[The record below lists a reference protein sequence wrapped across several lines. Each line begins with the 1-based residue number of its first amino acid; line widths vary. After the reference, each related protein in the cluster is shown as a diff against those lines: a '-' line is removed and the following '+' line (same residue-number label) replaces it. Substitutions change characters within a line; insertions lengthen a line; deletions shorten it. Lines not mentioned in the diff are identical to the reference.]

1 MNSDL
6 SVWLYKQVY
15 CRLIGSVLPAHWFGP
30 RPPETSQ
37 LSQPQ
42 GRIKLEI
49 VSHCWQYAH
58 LSMYQLSS
66 LVNHP
71 PKDID
76 LTYTLFYA
84 EEDEGTTKL
93 VETFA
98 QMDIPNVTWQWRPMT
113 REQIFRRAIGRNQ
126 AALATKAD
134 WIWFADCDLIFHA
147 GCLDSITPALRDK
160 ATRLAYPASEQITE
174 LLPAEDPIVNLPTE
188 QPTVVDI
195 DPTMFSTN
203 QITKAKGAFQ
213 IVHGEVA
220 RTCGY
225 CKDLKHYQQPTNRWR
240 KTFEDTA
247 FRRLISDE
255 GLAVPITGL
264 HRIRHQV
271 KGRYAKDSALSQ
283 VRQNIRQASDRHPG
297 PTGLKEEQHD

>member
-30 RPPETSQ
+30 RPPEANA

-42 GRIKLEI
+42 GRLKLEI

-58 LSMYQLSS
+58 LSVYQLSS

-84 EEDEGTTKL
+84 EEDTATAKL
-93 VETFA
+93 VEMFG
-98 QMDIPNVTWQWRPMT
+98 QMDIPNISWQWRPVT

-126 AALATKAD
+126 AALSTAAD

-147 GCLDSITPALRDK
+147 GCLDSITPALRTVS
-160 ATRLAYPASEQITE
+160 TRLAYPATEKITE
-174 LLPAEDPIVNLPTE
+174 LLAADDPIVNLPTD
-188 QPTVVDI
+188 QPMVVDI
-195 DPTMFSTN
+195 DPTMFSLSS
-203 QITKAKGAFQ
+203 ITKAKGAFQ
-213 IVHGEVA
+213 IVHGDVA

-225 CKDLKHYQQPTNRWR
+225 CKDLALYQQPTNRWR

-247 FRRLISDE
+247 FRRLINDD
-255 GLAVPITGL
+255 GVAVPIEGL

-283 VRQNIRQASDRHPG
+283 IRQSLRKITDRQRTPDD
-297 PTGLKEEQHD
+297 LKDTQHD